1 MASAIANADLV
12 ISRAGAGAIAELC
25 AIGRPSILVPLP
37 ISGDHQLHNAQ
48 GLEKAGGAICLPSAS
63 ATPETL
69 AERIA
74 ELAGDPERLA
84 RMAESAR
91 GWGRP
96 DAAERICQDL
106 LALSGLSKASPTAG
120 EPPAGEP
127 PAGEPPAAVPAP
139 VEPKPPSAAGVKS
152 EAAPASPAGGEA

>member
-48 GLEKAGGAICLPSAS
+48 GLEKAGGAVCMSSAG
-63 ATPETL
+63 ATPEAI

-91 GWGRP
+91 SWGRP
-96 DAAERICQDL
+96 DAAERICEDL
-106 LALSGLSKASPTAG
+106 LALSGLGKASPS
-120 EPPAGEP
+120 
-127 PAGEPPAAVPAP
+127 AGEPPAAEPAP
-139 VEPKPPSAAGVKS
+139 VEPKPPSASAT
-152 EAAPASPAGGEA
+152 PAGGEA